1 MVFSSEAQ
9 SQGAPWFNAM
19 ILGVLQNH
27 LMLVRYY
34 RILFYVIISATDR
47 LTLRTT
53 AAYIN
58 LYSPK
63 ISPSFSVS
71 NLISSQNSPSLY
83 SIIVESS
90 TAHTSSKREYER
102 RYYHLM

>member
-1 MVFSSEAQ
+1 
-9 SQGAPWFNAM
+9 M
-19 ILGVLQNH
+19 ILGVLQNY
-27 LMLVRYY
+27 LMLVRYH
-34 RILFYVIISATDR
+34 RILFHVIISATDR

-53 AAYIN
+53 AAYIRPIN

-63 ISPSFSVS
+63 LSPSFSVS